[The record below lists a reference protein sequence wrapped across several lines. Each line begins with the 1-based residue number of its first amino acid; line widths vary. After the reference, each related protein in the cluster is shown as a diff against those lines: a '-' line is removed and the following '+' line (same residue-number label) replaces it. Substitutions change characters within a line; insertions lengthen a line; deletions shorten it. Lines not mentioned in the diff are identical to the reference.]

1 MCSLAWN
8 ENFTFICVLP
18 VQFSHSLMHE
28 YHNVSLSPSLF
39 LSFSLSHS
47 CHVAAYDDTQKGV
60 TKPLDLPVQAPRNRG
75 PLTTSQA
82 QSLPQIQFHSSL
94 SCCLSPLL

>member
-8 ENFTFICVLP
+8 RNFTFICVLP

-39 LSFSLSHS
+39 LSLSLSHS

-60 TKPLDLPVQAPRNRG
+60 SISHL
-75 PLTTSQA
+75 
-82 QSLPQIQFHSSL
+82 I
-94 SCCLSPLL
+94 CLYKHLGTEVLLQHLRHKVSHKSNFTRV